1 MDTLIISGGNIGIDL
16 ALGLLKI
23 KRFDHIIGVD
33 GGLKFCYDH
42 KIVPTRIVADFD
54 TLSPEILTRYKKN
67 TQIEIR
73 EYNPVKDAT
82 DTQIAVELA
91 LSLGSDHVTILGGT
105 GTRLDHVLGNIQS
118 LYLALEKGV
127 DCEILD
133 EHNRIR
139 LIQGE
144 YRIKKAEQYGK
155 YVSLIPFTTDVNG
168 VTLEGLKYP
177 VQDQHFTVQ
186 GSGGFGVSNEIAA
199 DEARISLRQGI
210 FIMIE
215 SKD

>member
-1 MDTLIISGGNIGIDL
+1 MHTLIISGGTIDTDF
-16 ALGLLKI
+16 ALDLLK
-23 KRFDHIIGVD
+23 KEKYDHIIGVD
-33 GGLKFCYDH
+33 GALKFC
-42 KIVPTRIVADFD
+42 KEQNIVPTRIVGDFD
-54 TLSPEILTRYKKN
+54 TLDPEILTWYQTH

-73 EYNPVKDAT
+73 QFNPVKDAT
-82 DTQIAVELA
+82 DTQIAIELA
-91 LSLGSDHVTILGGT
+91 MELGSRKITLVGGT

>member
-1 MDTLIISGGNIGIDL
+1 MHTLIISGGTIDTDF
-16 ALGLLKI
+16 ALDLSK
-23 KRFDHIIGVD
+23 KEKYDHIIGVD
-33 GGLKFCYDH
+33 GALKFC
-42 KIVPTRIVADFD
+42 KEQNIVPTRIVGDFD
-54 TLSPEILTRYKKN
+54 TLDPEILTWYQTH

-73 EYNPVKDAT
+73 QFNPVKDAT
-82 DTQIAVELA
+82 DTQIAIELA
-91 LSLGSDHVTILGGT
+91 MELGSRKITLIGGT

-199 DEARISLRQGI
+199 DEARISLKQGI

>member
-42 KIVPTRIVADFD
+42 KIVPTRIVGDFD
-54 TLSPEILTRYKKN
+54 TLSPEILTWYKKN

-133 EHNRIR
+133 EHKSHPSESRGNTRDQKGRTIWK
-139 LIQGE
+139 IC
-144 YRIKKAEQYGK
+144 I
-155 YVSLIPFTTDVNG
+155 LIPFTTDVRG
-168 VTLEGLKYP
+168 YAGGTKYP
-177 VQDQHFTVQ
+177 VQDSILPYREAVVLECPMRSLLMKQ
-186 GSGGFGVSNEIAA
+186 GSA
-199 DEARISLRQGI
+199 
-210 FIMIE
+210 
-215 SKD
+215 

>member
-42 KIVPTRIVADFD
+42 KIVPTRIVGDFD
-54 TLSPEILTRYKKN
+54 TLSPEILTWYKKN

-105 GTRLDHVLGNIQS
+105 GTRLDHVLGNIAILGQGFVQDRHMF
-118 LYLALEKGV
+118 L
-127 DCEILD
+127 LD

-139 LIQGE
+139 LIQKE
-144 YRIKKAEQYGK
+144 CRIKKEEQYGK
-155 YVSLIPFTTDVNG
+155 YVSVVSFCGVARGVSESGVFYPLDHVDLQPFTSLG
-168 VTLEGLKYP
+168 I
-177 VQDQHFTVQ
+177 
-186 GSGGFGVSNEIAA
+186 SNEIV
-199 DEARISLRQGI
+199 DEEAVITVEDGTLI
-210 FIMIE
+210 VVE

>member
-1 MDTLIISGGNIGIDL
+1 MTIRSSLHGSLGILILYPRKFLHGI
-16 ALGLLKI
+16 
-23 KRFDHIIGVD
+23 R
-33 GGLKFCYDH
+33 
-42 KIVPTRIVADFD
+42 
-54 TLSPEILTRYKKN
+54 
-67 TQIEIR
+67 IEIR

-199 DEARISLRQGI
+199 DEARISLKQGI

>member
-1 MDTLIISGGNIGIDL
+1 MHTLIISGGTIDTDF
-16 ALGLLKI
+16 ALDLLK
-23 KRFDHIIGVD
+23 KEKYDHIIGVD
-33 GGLKFCYDH
+33 GALKFC
-42 KIVPTRIVADFD
+42 KEQNIVPTRIVGDFD
-54 TLSPEILTRYKKN
+54 TLDPEILTWYQTN

-73 EYNPVKDAT
+73 QFNPVKDAT
-82 DTQIAVELA
+82 DTQIAIELA
-91 LSLGSDHVTILGGT
+91 MELGSRKITLIGGT

-199 DEARISLRQGI
+199 DEARISLKQGI

>member
-42 KIVPTRIVADFD
+42 KIVPTRIVGDFD
-54 TLSPEILTRYKKN
+54 TLSPEILTWYKKN

-139 LIQGE
+139 LIQG
-144 YRIKKAEQYGK
+144 GN
-155 YVSLIPFTTDVNG
+155 T
-168 VTLEGLKYP
+168 
-177 VQDQHFTVQ
+177 
-186 GSGGFGVSNEIAA
+186 GSK
-199 DEARISLRQGI
+199 RQNN
-210 FIMIE
+210 ME
-215 SKD
+215 NMYL

>member
-1 MDTLIISGGNIGIDL
+1 M
-16 ALGLLKI
+16 
-23 KRFDHIIGVD
+23 
-33 GGLKFCYDH
+33 
-42 KIVPTRIVADFD
+42 
-54 TLSPEILTRYKKN
+54 
-67 TQIEIR
+67 
-73 EYNPVKDAT
+73 
-82 DTQIAVELA
+82 ELA

-186 GSGGFGVSNEIAA
+186 GSSGFCVSNEIAA
-199 DEARISLRQGI
+199 DEARISLKPVSYTHLILRQAGI
-210 FIMIE
+210 YDVRIE
-215 SKD
+215 HVSGNLTDHYDPKARVLRLSDSVYGSNSVAAIGVAAHECGHEMCIRDRFMLLDQVY

>member
-1 MDTLIISGGNIGIDL
+1 MY
-16 ALGLLKI
+16 
-23 KRFDHIIGVD
+23 KR
-33 GGLKFCYDH
+33 
-42 KIVPTRIVADFD
+42 
-54 TLSPEILTRYKKN
+54 
-67 TQIEIR
+67 Q
-73 EYNPVKDAT
+73 
-82 DTQIAVELA
+82 
-91 LSLGSDHVTILGGT
+91 
-105 GTRLDHVLGNIQS
+105 IQS

-177 VQDQHFTVQ
+177 VQ
-186 GSGGFGVSNEIAA
+186 NL
-199 DEARISLRQGI
+199 SLIHIYPVHAKTYYPVRR
-210 FIMIE
+210 
-215 SKD
+215 

>member
-23 KRFDHIIGVD
+23 KKFDHIIGVD

-42 KIVPTRIVADFD
+42 NIVPTRIVGDFD
-54 TLSPEILTRYKKN
+54 TLSHEILDWYRKH

-73 EYNPVKDAT
+73 EYNPVKDYT
-82 DTQIAVELA
+82 DTQIALELA
-91 LSLGSDHVTILGGT
+91 LSLGSDHITILGGT

-118 LYLALEKGV
+118 LYLALERGV

-139 LIQGE
+139 LIEGE
-144 YRIKKAEQYGK
+144 YRIRKAEQYGT
-155 YVSLIPFTTDVNG
+155 YVSLIPFTTDVDG

-177 VQDQHFTVQ
+177 LQDQHFTVK
-186 GSGGFGVSNEIAA
+186 GSGGFGVSNEITA
-199 DEARISLRQGI
+199 DEAKISLKQGI

>member
-42 KIVPTRIVADFD
+42 KIVPTRIVGDFD
-54 TLSPEILTRYKKN
+54 TLSPEILTWYKKN

-144 YRIKKAEQYGK
+144 YRIKKTEQYGK

-199 DEARISLRQGI
+199 DEARISLKQGI

>member
-42 KIVPTRIVADFD
+42 KIVPTRIVGDFD
-54 TLSPEILTRYKKN
+54 TLSPEILTWYKKN

-118 LYLALEKGV
+118 LYLAL
-127 DCEILD
+127 D
-133 EHNRIR
+133 NRIR
-139 LIQGE
+139 LIKGE

-199 DEARISLRQGI
+199 DEARISLKQGI

>member
-42 KIVPTRIVADFD
+42 KIVPTRIVGDFD
-54 TLSPEILTRYKKN
+54 TLSPEILTWYKKN

-91 LSLGSDHVTILGGT
+91 LSLDWIM
-105 GTRLDHVLGNIQS
+105 
-118 LYLALEKGV
+118 
-127 DCEILD
+127 CWEIF
-133 EHNRIR
+133 RACIWR
-139 LIQGE
+139 W
-144 YRIKKAEQYGK
+144 KKEW
-155 YVSLIPFTTDVNG
+155 
-168 VTLEGLKYP
+168 
-177 VQDQHFTVQ
+177 TVR
-186 GSGGFGVSNEIAA
+186 SWMSIIA
-199 DEARISLRQGI
+199 SV
-210 FIMIE
+210 
-215 SKD
+215 

>member
-1 MDTLIISGGNIGIDL
+1 M
-16 ALGLLKI
+16 
-23 KRFDHIIGVD
+23 
-33 GGLKFCYDH
+33 
-42 KIVPTRIVADFD
+42 
-54 TLSPEILTRYKKN
+54 
-67 TQIEIR
+67 
-73 EYNPVKDAT
+73 
-82 DTQIAVELA
+82 
-91 LSLGSDHVTILGGT
+91 
-105 GTRLDHVLGNIQS
+105 DHVLGNIQS

-139 LIQGE
+139 LIKGE

-199 DEARISLRQGI
+199 DEARISLKQGI

>member
-42 KIVPTRIVADFD
+42 KIVPTRIVGDFD
-54 TLSPEILTRYKKN
+54 TLSPEILTWYKKN

-91 LSLGSDHVTILGGT
+91 LSLGSDHVMILGGT
-105 GTRLDHVLGNIQS
+105 GTRLDHVLGNIQT
-118 LYLALEKGV
+118 LYLPFAKGIDCRIV
-127 DCEILD
+127 DA
-133 EHNRIR
+133 HNRIR
-139 LIQGE
+139 LVSGE
-144 YRIKKAEQYGK
+144 LHLKMTEQWGK
-155 YVSLIPFTTDVNG
+155 YVSLIPLTTDVEG
-168 VTLEGLKYP
+168 VDLIGFKYP
-177 VQDQHFTVQ
+177 LEKFNFTVLGT
-186 GSGGFGVSNEIAA
+186 GSSGVSNEIA
-199 DEARISLRQGI
+199 E
-210 FIMIE
+210 E
-215 SKD
+215 

>member
-1 MDTLIISGGNIGIDL
+1 MHTLIISGGTIDTDF
-16 ALGLLKI
+16 ALDLLK
-23 KRFDHIIGVD
+23 KEKYDHIIGVD
-33 GGLKFCYDH
+33 GALKFC
-42 KIVPTRIVADFD
+42 KEQNIVPTRIVGDFD
-54 TLSPEILTRYKKN
+54 TLDPEILTWYQTH

-73 EYNPVKDAT
+73 QFNPVKDAT
-82 DTQIAVELA
+82 DTQIAIELA
-91 LSLGSDHVTILGGT
+91 MELGSRKITLIGGT

-144 YRIKKAEQYGK
+144 YRIKRAEQYGK

-199 DEARISLRQGI
+199 DEARISLKQGI

>member
-42 KIVPTRIVADFD
+42 KIVPTRIVGDFD
-54 TLSPEILTRYKKN
+54 TLSPEILTWYKKN

-91 LSLGSDHVTILGGT
+91 LSLGSIQCRISILPY
-105 GTRLDHVLGNIQS
+105 REAVVLACPMRS
-118 LYLALEKGV
+118 LLMK
-127 DCEILD
+127 
-133 EHNRIR
+133 
-139 LIQGE
+139 
-144 YRIKKAEQYGK
+144 
-155 YVSLIPFTTDVNG
+155 
-168 VTLEGLKYP
+168 
-177 VQDQHFTVQ
+177 Q
-186 GSGGFGVSNEIAA
+186 GSA
-199 DEARISLRQGI
+199 
-210 FIMIE
+210 
-215 SKD
+215 

>member
-16 ALGLLKI
+16 ALGLLKN
-23 KRFDHIIGVD
+23 KKFDHIIGVD

-42 KIVPTRIVADFD
+42 NIVPTRIVGDFD
-54 TLSPEILTRYKKN
+54 TLSHEILDWYREH

-73 EYNPVKDAT
+73 EYNPVKDYT
-82 DTQIAVELA
+82 DTQIALELA
-91 LSLGSDHVTILGGT
+91 LSLGSDHITILGGT

-139 LIQGE
+139 LIEGE
-144 YRIKKAEQYGK
+144 YRIRKAEQYGT
-155 YVSLIPFTTDVNG
+155 YVSLIPFTTDVDG

-177 VQDQHFTVQ
+177 LQDQHFTVK
-186 GSGGFGVSNEIAA
+186 GSGGFGVSNEITA
-199 DEARISLRQGI
+199 DEAKISLKQGI